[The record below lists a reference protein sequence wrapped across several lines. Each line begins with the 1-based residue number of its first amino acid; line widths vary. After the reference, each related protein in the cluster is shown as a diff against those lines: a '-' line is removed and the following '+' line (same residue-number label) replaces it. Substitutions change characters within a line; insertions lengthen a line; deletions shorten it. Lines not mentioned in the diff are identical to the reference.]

1 MIRDEHAKIL
11 MEERKKVLAEGFEY
25 NSMLL
30 RKPTDKR
37 KIKVS
42 RTKLPSPKK
51 DEPCFP
57 S

>member
-11 MEERKKVLAEGFEY
+11 MEERRKVLVEGFEY

-30 RKPTDKR
+30 RKPADKR

-42 RTKLPSPKK
+42 RTKLPSPIK
-51 DEPCFP
+51 D
-57 S
+57 